1 MGLFSRLRQRIK
13 QRFQTWKEYGN
24 YRAVFTSFG
33 TDLYSSDLVR
43 SCIRPLA
50 DFTSKARATSS
61 DERIASILTYRP
73 NLYMDGPEFLK
84 KVRNYYELR
93 NNCFIL
99 IDRDDRGR
107 AIGFYPVPYAE
118 LEGLEYNGRLFIQF
132 SFNSNREKLVVPW
145 ADLAVIRNDYNRSD
159 IVGDNNTAIIRT
171 LQLASTLDEGL
182 ANAIKATANLRGIL
196 KSTKSMLSP
205 ADVRK
210 QRDRF
215 VEDYLTLENE
225 GGIASLD
232 ATQEF
237 VPIEMK
243 PMLATYEQ
251 TKEFRERIYRY
262 FGVNDKIVT
271 GSVTSDEIEA
281 FYEMRIEPFLVDLST
296 ELTSKVFTDRQKSF
310 AHFIVYE
317 ANKLQFASIT
327 KKAQVFSQVVLYGGM
342 TINEW
347 RHGCNLPPVEWGDK
361 PVMRLDASQDP
372 ADYSGKDE
380 EGGEDNA
387 DKE

>member
-1 MGLFSRLRQRIK
+1 
-13 QRFQTWKEYGN
+13 
-24 YRAVFTSFG
+24 
-33 TDLYSSDLVR
+33 
-43 SCIRPLA
+43 
-50 DFTSKARATSS
+50 
-61 DERIASILTYRP
+61 
-73 NLYMDGPEFLK
+73 
-84 KVRNYYELR
+84 
-93 NNCFIL
+93 
-99 IDRDDRGR
+99 
-107 AIGFYPVPYAE
+107 
-118 LEGLEYNGRLFIQF
+118 
-132 SFNSNREKLVVPW
+132 
-145 ADLAVIRNDYNRSD
+145 
-159 IVGDNNTAIIRT
+159 
-171 LQLASTLDEGL
+171 
-182 ANAIKATANLRGIL
+182 
-196 KSTKSMLSP
+196 
-205 ADVRK
+205 
-210 QRDRF
+210 
-215 VEDYLTLENE
+215 
-225 GGIASLD
+225 
-232 ATQEF
+232 
-237 VPIEMK
+237 MK

-281 FYEMRIEPFLVDLST
+281 FYEMRLEPFLVDLST

-347 RHGCNLPPVEWGDK
+347 RLGCNLPPVEWGDK

-372 ADYSGKDE
+372 EDYSGKDE